1 MKLLLE
7 NWRKHLKEGQD
18 RYEGRPIGS
27 TPPGTADQQE
37 EQSRENA
44 IEQFNKLL
52 GAIDNGGGLN
62 IPSRSDEE
70 EAVVAALEYAI
81 KTLESRE
88 DDEPDED
95 ADEAPP
101 SVGGLDIDFA
111 RRIRDA

>member
-18 RYEGRPIGS
+18 RHEGRPIGS
-27 TPPGTADQQE
+27 IPPGTEDQQE

-44 IEQFNKLL
+44 IKQFEKLK
-52 GAIDNGGGLN
+52 GALDRGDGLN

-70 EAVVAALEYAI
+70 AALIGALEYAI

-88 DDEPDED
+88 DDEDDEGYDDEYDGEHMYTPDD
-95 ADEAPP
+95 
-101 SVGGLDIDFA
+101 SY
-111 RRIRDA
+111 